1 MFTQYRERLH
11 FKKAINA
18 TSLNFQSIDWTQKK
32 IGTVGILANA
42 DSLAKKNVQAFLN
55 KIAKQ
60 THNLQILAFEET
72 EADSSLSKD
81 YPTFTKKE
89 TDWLWRPKGE
99 KIANFSKNS
108 FDILINLC
116 QRNCY
121 PLEYLA
127 VTCSAS
133 LKIGTLTTYPSNY
146 DLMLETDS
154 LDNYI
159 SQVAFFLVKFRSQHE
174 QV

>member
-1 MFTQYRERLH
+1 MFAQYRERLH
-11 FKKAINA
+11 FKKAMNA
-18 TSLNFQSIDWTQKK
+18 TFSSPQAIDWTQKK
-32 IGTVGILANA
+32 IGTIGILVNA
-42 DSLAKKNVQAFLN
+42 SSLEQKNVQAFLK
-55 KIAKQ
+55 KIEKR
-60 THNLQILAFEET
+60 TNNLQILAFEDT
-72 EADSSLSKD
+72 KANSTQSKN

-89 TDWLWRPKGE
+89 VDWLWRPKG
-99 KIANFSKNS
+99 KKTAAFSKNS

-127 VTCSAS
+127 VTCKAS

-154 LDNYI
+154 LDNYM
-159 SQVAFFLVKFRSQHE
+159 SQVAFFLAKFRSQHE

>member
-1 MFTQYRERLH
+1 MFAQYRERLH
-11 FKKAINA
+11 FKKARSA
-18 TSLNFQSIDWTQKK
+18 SFSHPQSIDWTQKK

-42 DSLAKKNVQAFLN
+42 ASLNTQSVQQFLKKIDKRTN
-55 KIAKQ
+55 
-60 THNLQILAFEET
+60 NLQILAFEEVNV
-72 EADSSLSKD
+72 DSALSKN

-89 TDWLWRPKGE
+89 VDWLWRPKGE
-99 KIANFSKNS
+99 KAAAFTKNS

-116 QRNCY
+116 QHNCY

-127 VTCSAS
+127 VTSKAS

-146 DLMLETDS
+146 DLMLATDS
-154 LDNYI
+154 LENYLN
-159 SQVAFFLVKFRSQHE
+159 QVAFFLAKFRSQHE